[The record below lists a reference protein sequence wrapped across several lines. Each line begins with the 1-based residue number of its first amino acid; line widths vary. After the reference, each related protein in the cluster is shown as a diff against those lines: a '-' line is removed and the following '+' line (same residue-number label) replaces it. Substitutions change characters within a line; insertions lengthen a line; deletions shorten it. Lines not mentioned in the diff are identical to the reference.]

1 MNMGIGHW
9 ALAMWRAWDFL
20 PFHLK
25 RIKLCFIPSCL
36 QSLILNPKMP
46 AHFNDNVMMTTTPC
60 SVSWEVLFCAARAK
74 ALHQTGWLIFHKMSM
89 CVISISESSFDNLLV
104 STKLKIYH
112 VFYVTHLMFK
122 GFKWPVFAISFQSKM
137 PPKQRKIAV
146 MGSRSVGKSSLA
158 IQFAQVCYTLLFK

>member
-104 STKLKIYH
+104 STKLKKPCVLSDIPH
-112 VFYVTHLMFK
+112 VLRVQMTCICHIISEQNASKTEKDCCY
-122 GFKWPVFAISFQSKM
+122 GFKV
-137 PPKQRKIAV
+137 R
-146 MGSRSVGKSSLA
+146 G
-158 IQFAQVCYTLLFK
+158 